1 MVAGMQQPERER
13 GTGGRTVFDYD
24 YDYEHEHETGIMQP
38 TQLYTLKNGMP
49 LLIMENHEVAVATA
63 DVWVRTG
70 GADEPAPLLG
80 VSHFLEHMLFKGTE
94 RFGLGEIERA
104 IENLGGVS
112 NAGTSFD
119 FTHYYVTIPAASIG
133 VAIQMLAEMMRHS
146 TLDPTELEKERLV
159 ILEEYRR
166 KQDHPVGVLFE
177 KLYSEF
183 FEDGPYHDPVIGY
196 EETIRAIDR
205 DGMLDYYHK
214 RYSPGSSAL
223 IVVGDVDSKKVIE
236 QAEAAFAGFDRPLTP
251 LIDETPQ
258 RLGAGKYIH
267 VTKPTGGEVYVTFS
281 LPAPGMN
288 DHERAVVL
296 DVIQCILGQGRAS
309 RLYQSIKEKQGLC
322 SSIGCHYPS
331 HLRNALMVVVAT
343 CLPEQRDRL
352 REALLEELREFAAN
366 SCDGRALE
374 RARRLLD
381 SAQRFSMETTG
392 GAAGNIGSYFTLT
405 GSTEFLDRYLERLA
419 AVKIDDVRAAA
430 IETIRP
436 AELERMLVE
445 VSVGPDASA

>member
-1 MVAGMQQPERER
+1 
-13 GTGGRTVFDYD
+13 
-24 YDYEHEHETGIMQP
+24 
-38 TQLYTLKNGMP
+38 
-49 LLIMENHEVAVATA
+49 
-63 DVWVRTG
+63 
-70 GADEPAPLLG
+70 
-80 VSHFLEHMLFKGTE
+80 MLFKGTG

-119 FTHYYVTIPAASIG
+119 FTHYYVTIPAGSIG
-133 VAIQMLAEMMRHS
+133 VAIEMLAEMVRNS
-146 TLDPTELEKERLV
+146 SLDSTELEKERLV

-214 RYSPGSSAL
+214 RYSPGSAAL
-223 IVVGDVDSKKVIE
+223 VVVGDVDPAAVIA
-236 QAEAAFAGFDRPLTP
+236 QAEAAFAGFDRPLTQ
-251 LIDETPQ
+251 LINDKPQ
-258 RLGAGKYIH
+258 RLGAGKYVH

-288 DHERAVVL
+288 DPERAVVL

-309 RLYQSIKEKQGLC
+309 QLYQSLKEKRGLC

-331 HLRNALMVVVAT
+331 HLRGSLMVIVAT
-343 CLPEQRDRL
+343 CLPEQRDPL
-352 REALLEELREFAAN
+352 RAALIQELRDFAADPAD
-366 SCDGRALE
+366 SRTLE
-374 RARRLLD
+374 RATACSTAPSVSRWRPPAARPAT
-381 SAQRFSMETTG
+381 SARTSPSPARPTSLT
-392 GAAGNIGSYFTLT
+392 AIST
-405 GSTEFLDRYLERLA
+405 GS
-419 AVKIDDVRAAA
+419 
-430 IETIRP
+430 P
-436 AELERMLVE
+436 
-445 VSVGPDASA
+445 P